1 MRCTGGQQ
9 LRYLNKNY
17 NKTYSNLIRQWTTE
31 IVQLYGTRVDYY
43 VYNYNINRHDYL
55 YGEDNAANF
64 SQPIPMTVVAKV
76 NNDSLLLSKFGLE
89 TQAEL
94 EVYVPFD
101 TFAQAMNN
109 PRARPKSGDLIRL
122 TEAGL
127 DRPGGGGYPY
137 VYGMCPSGDGDDGDG
152 DKRNGKCS
160 VTTSECGFVT
170 GGAMD
175 LLKCCIKSD
184 GSTPNSLSEDFNTS
198 GCENNPMS
206 GWLRGPNI
214 YEITQ
219 VQDDNIPM
227 GLNPMLTHTTW
238 HIKAIRFDNA
248 YQPDAPVEAGSDQVN
263 DSPYYGKLPGGTAT
277 PENPKLYPQTGEKEN
292 KNHWNYDKYNLD
304 SVYGEYGS
312 LPKESIGGIT
322 YNPTTDPYSDKYADV
337 FNYLEL
343 FDLLNL
349 QQGQIEIFK
358 VKFENDTLALQHMEE
373 GELPINPK
381 QKILISD
388 SSNCFDV
395 AHKPVYALFVYDDA
409 IAWQY
414 VGGAGEVD
422 DVVYPGI
429 YMTNTD
435 EQGNQDVM
443 KLYIYNGELMYGK
456 TDEEETEDG
465 DQG

>member
-1 MRCTGGQQ
+1 M
-9 LRYLNKNY
+9 
-17 NKTYSNLIRQWTTE
+17 
-31 IVQLYGTRVDYY
+31 
-43 VYNYNINRHDYL
+43 
-55 YGEDNAANF
+55 GEGDVHPVGAH
-64 SQPIPMTVVAKV
+64 
-76 NNDSLLLSKFGLE
+76 
-89 TQAEL
+89 
-94 EVYVPFD
+94 
-101 TFAQAMNN
+101 
-109 PRARPKSGDLIRL
+109 KSGAADGDFIFDQDLSIVFL
-122 TEAGL
+122 GFAGGSQGH
-127 DRPGGGGYPY
+127 RPFADGQ
-137 VYGMCPSGDGDDGDG
+137 CAGDGG
-152 DKRNGKCS
+152 NGKCS

-292 KNHWNYDKYNLD
+292 KKHWNYDKYNLD

-312 LPKESIGGIT
+312 LPKDSIGGIT
-322 YNPTTDPYSDKYADV
+322 YDPTKDPYSDVYADV
-337 FNYLEL
+337 FSYLEL
-343 FDLLNL
+343 FDILDL
-349 QQGQIEIFK
+349 QQGQTRVFK
-358 VKFENDTLALQHMEE
+358 IYFTRDALTLEDIGE
-373 GELPINPK
+373 ELPDNPR

-388 SSNCFDV
+388 SSNCFDE
-395 AHKPVYALFVYDDA
+395 HRRPVYALFIYDGA
-409 IAWQY
+409 MAWQY
-414 VGGAGEVD
+414 IGGPGEAD
-422 DVVYPGI
+422 DVVYPGV
-429 YMTNTD
+429 YVTNTD
-435 EQGNQDVM
+435 EQGNVTPM

-456 TDEEETEDG
+456 VVQDAG
-465 DQG
+465 NN